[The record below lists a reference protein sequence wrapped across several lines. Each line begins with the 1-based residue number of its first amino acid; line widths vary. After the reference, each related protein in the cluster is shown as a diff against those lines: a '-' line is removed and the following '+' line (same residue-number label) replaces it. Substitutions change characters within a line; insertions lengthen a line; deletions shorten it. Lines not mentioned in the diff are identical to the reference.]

1 MKVAS
6 LRGDLIAGCIAVF
19 SLASPAWSNWPQWR
33 GPNALGVSSE
43 ENLPLG
49 WHPEAEGSWKIELPG
64 IATSTPIVWEDA
76 VFVTSQVGKSPVVSR
91 AARGAG
97 DIRRGGQSGRVE
109 EGDEG
114 ILFVVQAFHLED
126 GRELWRFERPSEGAL
141 EPAHAKH
148 NLATPSP
155 VTDGERLIVWFGTG
169 QVVCLDLEGKEIWRR
184 NLAEDYGPFEI
195 LYAHGSSPV
204 LHRERVI
211 FLCDHQREAYLLA
224 LDKTTG
230 EPQWRAERGEGVQGY
245 STPFVVPPATGAALA
260 VSSEAHIAFYDANS
274 GELLSTAGE
283 RGRLTI
289 GAPVWANG
297 VLYASRG
304 YNGPFTA
311 LRLPEGE
318 ALRKREVPRK
328 PEVLW
333 RIPTGAPGISSLLQ
347 YQGLIYMA
355 DENGVI
361 SAVDIA
367 DGSTVWKERVGGF
380 FSASPVAADGM
391 VYLVNEDGE
400 LFVIEAGRSFRLVE
414 RSELGGRILASPAIS
429 RGRILVRSDEH
440 LFALGGR

>member
-1 MKVAS
+1 MRQLKLLAIAALYAAS
-6 LRGDLIAGCIAVF
+6 
-19 SLASPAWSNWPQWR
+19 ASSNWPQWR

-97 DIRRGGQSGRVE
+97 DIRRGGQFGRVE

-114 ILFVVQAFHLED
+114 ILFVIQAFHRQD
-126 GRELWRFERPSEGAL
+126 GHQLWRFELPSEGAL
-141 EPAHAKH
+141 EPAHIKH

-169 QVVCLDLEGKEIWRR
+169 QVLCLDLEGRENWRR
-184 NLAEDYGPFEI
+184 NLATDYGPFEI

-204 LHRERVI
+204 LHRGSVI
-211 FLCDHQREAYLLA
+211 LLCDHQREAYLLA
-224 LDKTTG
+224 LDKVTG
-230 EPQWRAERGEGVQGY
+230 ETRWRTERGQGFQGY
-245 STPFVVPPATGAALA
+245 STPFVVPPTTGDTLV
-260 VSSEAHIAFYDANS
+260 VSSEAHIELYDANS
-274 GELLSTAGE
+274 GELISTAGE

-289 GAPVWANG
+289 GAPVWADG
-297 VLYASRG
+297 VLYTSRG

-311 LRLPEGE
+311 LRLGEG
-318 ALRKREVPRK
+318 RGPQK

-333 RIPTGAPGISSLLQ
+333 RVATGAPDISSLLI

-355 DENGVI
+355 DENGVV
-361 SAVDIA
+361 SAIDIVDGA
-367 DGSTVWKERVGGF
+367 TVWKERVGGF

-391 VYLVNEDGE
+391 VYLVNEEGE
-400 LFVIEAGRSFRLVE
+400 LFVIEAGRTFRLVE

-429 RGRILVRSDEH
+429 RGQIFLRSDEH